1 MKKLAV
7 IALLV
12 LFVFASAFAEAKPV
26 VKASS
31 GTVVSATSTKLVVKV
46 GTKEE
51 TFLIDTKTV
60 VTGKDKKPLVV
71 TTLKAGDKVRVRFTR
86 DAKMV
91 MTAVSIVKR

>member
-1 MKKLAV
+1 MKKLVA

-12 LFVFASAFAEAKPV
+12 SFVAAGAFAEAKPI
-26 VKASS
+26 KASS
-31 GTVVSATSTKLVVKV
+31 GTVVSVTAAKLVVKV

-60 VTGKDKKPLVV
+60 VTGKDKKPLLV
-71 TTLKAGDKVRVRFTR
+71 TTLKAGDKVRVRFTQ